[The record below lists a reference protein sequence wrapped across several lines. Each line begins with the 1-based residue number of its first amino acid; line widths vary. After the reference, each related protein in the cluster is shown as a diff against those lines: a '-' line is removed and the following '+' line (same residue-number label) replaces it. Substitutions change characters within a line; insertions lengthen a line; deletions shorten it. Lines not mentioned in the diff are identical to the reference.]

1 VSRKPLPLRQT
12 IDTPSWRKPDSWH
25 HRGERRGLSAAIL
38 VLVGGLL
45 APVQLG
51 YRAAE
56 LECARFHEVI
66 AGKVQ
71 TETAGRRRVETLG
84 RDGTWTLRATE
95 REGEIALEGWYDS
108 LSVWRA
114 ASDGKLTGDT
124 DGLIGGR
131 YRVRLTPSGAITVV
145 SRPFI
150 PDELREVA
158 DLSGALEDLL
168 PQLPPRGLEPGETW
182 SDSAGLEI
190 RRLPDSTA
198 AGRAILRLQVH
209 DRHVAA
215 KAPLEGDTTSVD
227 LRQTTEESGQIDWA
241 PGVGLLRRQRE
252 IVVETAIPPR
262 GLIRQPVR
270 SRLEQHISIT
280 RMRPAAAPRD
290 RCR

>member
-1 VSRKPLPLRQT
+1 MPRRRT
-12 IDTPSWRKPDSWH
+12 IDTPSWQKPDPWH

-38 VLVGGLL
+38 VLLGGLL
-45 APVQLG
+45 APVQLR
-51 YRAAE
+51 YRATQ

-71 TETAGRRRVETLG
+71 TQTAGRRRVETLG
-84 RDGTWTLRATE
+84 RDGIWTLRATE
-95 REGEIALEGWYDS
+95 GGEEIALEGWYDS

-131 YRVRLTPSGAITVV
+131 YRARLTPTGAITIA

-168 PQLPPRGLEPGETW
+168 PELPPRGLEAGETW

-190 RRLPDSTA
+190 RRLPDSAA
-198 AGRAILRLQVH
+198 AGGPIVRLQVH
-209 DRHVAA
+209 DRRVAV
-215 KAPLEGDTTSVD
+215 KAPLEGDTASVE

-241 PGVGLLRRQRE
+241 PAVGLLRRQRE

-262 GLIRQPVR
+262 GPIRQPVR

-280 RMRPAAAPRD
+280 RLSPAAAPRA
-290 RCR
+290 RCQ